1 VPDAISY
8 SRGRRSSSGATWKDT
23 GHGNGLTSPGHALV
37 AAFQPLLAESE
48 SELEQNAGG
57 FFHTIKTSKL
67 NRSVKEALEEVF
79 MSWLGQRLPNR
90 TKQEIEKMLVG
101 ELPELL

>member
-1 VPDAISY
+1 M
-8 SRGRRSSSGATWKDT
+8 
-23 GHGNGLTSPGHALV
+23 GNGLTSPGHALV